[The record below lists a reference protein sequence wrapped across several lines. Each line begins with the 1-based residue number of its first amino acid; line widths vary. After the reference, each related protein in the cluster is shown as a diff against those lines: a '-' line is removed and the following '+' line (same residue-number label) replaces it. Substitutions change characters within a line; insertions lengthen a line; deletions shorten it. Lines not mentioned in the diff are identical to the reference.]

1 MRKMIAVDFDNTL
14 TIGDNEWWTEERP
27 IPNRVNIE
35 RINHMYEGGDYIV
48 IFTARPWEVAR
59 KTVAWLIENGVRFH
73 GVNFNKMA
81 ASKYIDDR
89 SEKYE

>member
-27 IPNRVNIE
+27 VPNKEAIDKINNLYIE
-35 RINHMYEGGDYIV
+35 GNYIV
-48 IFTARPWEVAR
+48 IFSARPWEVAR

-73 GVNFNKMA
+73 GVNFNKMS
-81 ASKYIDDR
+81 ASMYIDDR
-89 SEKYE
+89 SEK